1 MNVLSSQLMTSVKKN
16 GNRNRKLSIRKY
28 IKVEKLTD
36 AKYFLIAPSMDY
48 LKIVLNKILKI
59 LV

>member
-16 GNRNRKLSIRKY
+16 GNRNRKLSRRKY

-36 AKYFLIAPSMDY
+36 AKYLLIILNMDY
-48 LKIVLNKILKI
+48 LKIVLNKISKI